1 MLELSTCPCAGNTL
15 DRLVQPAILVV
26 LAAGP
31 LHGYRVAE
39 KISERLSLGDQKPD
53 MSGVYRFLKVM
64 EEKGL
69 VASSWDLSHGGPARR
84 CYEITPDGER
94 CLSQWIETLERHR
107 KGINDL
113 LRAAR
118 TAVRKRA
125 DAQSCPQS

>member
-1 MLELSTCPCAGNTL
+1 MLELSTCPCSGNTL

-39 KISERLSLGDQKPD
+39 QISERFALGHPKPD
-53 MSGVYRFLKVM
+53 MSGVYRFLKGM

-69 VASSWDLSHGGPARR
+69 VASSWDISHGGPARR
-84 CYEITPDGER
+84 CYQITPDGER
-94 CLSQWIETLERHR
+94 CLSQWIETLERYR
-107 KGINDL
+107 KRINGL

-118 TAVRKRA
+118 IAVRNRTHA
-125 DAQSCPQS
+125 PNDSSS